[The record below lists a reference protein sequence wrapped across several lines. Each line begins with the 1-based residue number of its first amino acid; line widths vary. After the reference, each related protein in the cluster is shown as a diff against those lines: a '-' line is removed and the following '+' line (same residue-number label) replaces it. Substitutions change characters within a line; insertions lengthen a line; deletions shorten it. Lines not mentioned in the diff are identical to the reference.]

1 MVFHGNGIDCMR
13 HACGTG
19 VQGFCMRGC
28 AYKKLLVVYEHVVHN
43 DDDDNGDGGGDVSS
57 LNCLS
62 LLFIGQITDQE
73 SLFTYGPGENVSTFA
88 NATFEPMFVE
98 EIKWSD
104 NETEAQAKAQC
115 KGDVACL
122 FDAASTNDVSIGVA
136 SREISIKVEKE
147 NNQLSKMFLSFSEGQ
162 TFFLCGDHAS

>member
-13 HACGTG
+13 HACGMG
-19 VQGFCMRGC
+19 VQGLCMRGY
-28 AYKKLLVVYEHVVHN
+28 AYKKLLVVYQHVVHN
-43 DDDDNGDGGGDVSS
+43 DDDDDDNDGGGDVSS

-62 LLFIGQITDQE
+62 LLFLGQITDQE

-98 EIKWSD
+98 EIKWAD
-104 NETEAQAKAQC
+104 NKTEAQARAQC
-115 KGDVACL
+115 EGDVACL

-136 SREISIKVEKE
+136 SKEIRIKVEKE
-147 NNQLSKMFLSFSEGQ
+147 NIQLSKMFLSFFRRSNV
-162 TFFLCGDHAS
+162 LPLW